1 MSFPEHAFD
10 LDQIFVGRHHEL
22 RILSKLWKKALEP
35 GEHLVYVM
43 LNAPGT
49 GKTRLLQHFGEQLER
64 ENKGI
69 YFRYRCSSRFTTTSE
84 LHVDVLKN
92 LYVQLTQKADLVHQY
107 IMTHYKKPLQDEM
120 IEDLQQ
126 IRRQIKDLVKNKQKA
141 TLSETVSLVQDVSI
155 IIPMLFVADEIQDFQ
170 KTVLNVE
177 EPSLLTQNVS
187 EETALHYF
195 TRILKDLMQVPVLII
210 LLGTQYHIL
219 SQIGTKIGSPIAQKV
234 QQLLIKN
241 FTIEEIQEYT
251 DKVSQIFVMTTIP
264 QEKEPIVSQVIE
276 HYRWFLRA
284 FSGGHPRTVVLIT
297 QWFLINL
304 PSFIENTPNREEF
317 TDILFTQ
324 VEKDFKNRIFTSSK
338 QEHIKQLQNNEGF
351 PIVKNWLLNKATLG
365 LSLGAEPQIDDAL
378 REQVEDLLYQLTTLG
393 IIVKNGWNQYYV
405 TSYFH
410 LLAFLECFTDDYELF
425 LQQILKN
432 RFFKLLCGSHAGF
445 GYVFE
450 HVLLAAF
457 FLKSYKITARSTKRP
472 PHHDFS
478 SPHNVPFSLE
488 HITSIQEIL
497 GNVNWKNLSLKPH
510 ILYHTPHMVALD
522 LIFLEDQYLVLVQVT
537 TASRSHRDKLVAL
550 TRAVEE
556 ARSTFPEKNVKGWY
570 ISLFPLS
577 ESEVNKWSDSLVI
590 TAGESLKDILGETLL
605 QRLLN
610 VKKQL
615 NPHY

>member
-1 MSFPEHAFD
+1 MSFPEQAFD

-49 GKTRLLQHFGEQLER
+49 GKTRLLQHFGQQLER
-64 ENKGI
+64 ENQGL
-69 YFRYRCSSRFTTTSE
+69 YFRYRCSSRFTTTTE
-84 LHVDVLKN
+84 LHVDLLKN
-92 LYVQLTQKADLVHQY
+92 LYLLLTQKADLIQQY
-107 IMTHYKKPLQDEM
+107 IVTCYKKPLHDEL

-126 IRRQIKDLVKNKQKA
+126 IRRQMKDLVKTKQEA
-141 TLSETVSLVQDVSI
+141 SLSETVSFIQDVSA
-155 IIPMLFVADEIQDFQ
+155 IIPILFVADEIQDFQ
-170 KTVLNVE
+170 KSVLKVE
-177 EPSLLTQNVS
+177 EPSLLTQDVS

-195 TRILKDLMQVPVLII
+195 TRILKDLMQVPI
-210 LLGTQYHIL
+210 LMILSGTQYHIL

-241 FTIEEIQEYT
+241 FTTEEIQEYV
-251 DKVSQIFVMTTIP
+251 DEVYRNFVTTTTP
-264 QEKEPIVSQVIE
+264 QEKEPNVMKIIE

-304 PSFIENTPNREEF
+304 PSFIEKAPDRDEF

-324 VEKDFKNRIFTSSK
+324 VEKDFKNRILTSRK
-338 QEHIKQLQNNEGF
+338 QEHIKQLQSKEGF
-351 PIVKNWLLNKATLG
+351 PIVKNWLLNKVTSG
-365 LSLGAEPQIDDAL
+365 LSLGAEPQIDDPL

-393 IIVKNGWNQYYV
+393 IIVKNGWNQYHV

-410 LLAFLECFTDDYELF
+410 LLAFLECFTDDYEVF
-425 LQQILKN
+425 LQQVLKN

-457 FLKSYKITARSTKRP
+457 FLKSYKVTPQNTRP
-472 PHHDFS
+472 PHHDS
-478 SPHNVPFSLE
+478 SPPRNIQFSLD
-488 HITSIQEIL
+488 HITAIQEIPR
-497 GNVNWKNLSLKPH
+497 NVNWKDLSLEPH
-510 ILYHTPHMVALD
+510 ILYHTPYMAALD
-522 LIFLEDQYLVLVQVT
+522 LLVLEAQQLVLVQVT
-537 TASRSHRDKLVAL
+537 TAARSHRDKMAAL
-550 TRAVEE
+550 ARAVEE
-556 ARSTFPEKNVKGWY
+556 ASSAFLDKNVMGWY
-570 ISLFPLS
+570 ISLFPVP
-577 ESEVNKWSDSLVI
+577 ESEVNKWSDSMII
-590 TAGESLKDILGETLL
+590 TSGEALTAILGDALL

-615 NPHY
+615 NLH